1 MSIPMQH
8 IPVLQIR
15 YLTTGYKSRPI
26 GRDLNA
32 TLEAGTLCALLAP
45 NGAGKSTLLR
55 TLAGFIQP
63 LAGQI
68 RWMEK
73 DMTDIT
79 PNRLAQMV
87 SVVLTQRR
95 QADALTVRE
104 VVEMGR
110 IPYASYWHRSTDA
123 DRRLVEQAMAQTSTQ
138 SLQHRMVDTLSDGE
152 RQRVFIAKSLAQDT
166 PVILLDEP
174 TAFLDFPSKV
184 RMLRLLGRLAHDE
197 GKAVLLSTHDVE
209 LALHMADTLWLLHTD
224 GITAGSPQELADR
237 GLIGQF
243 FESEDIAFDISS
255 LRFIPRKP

>member
-1 MSIPMQH
+1 MQH
-8 IPVLQIR
+8 TVLQIQH
-15 YLTTGYKSRPI
+15 LTTGYGNHPI
-26 GRDLNA
+26 GHGLNA

-45 NGAGKSTLLR
+45 NGEGKSTLLR
-55 TLAGFIQP
+55 TLAGFIPP
-63 LAGQI
+63 LAGQV

-73 DMTDIT
+73 DMADIT
-79 PNRLAQMV
+79 PSRLAQTV

-110 IPYASYWHRSTDA
+110 IPYASYWHRSTDK
-123 DRRLVEQAMAQTSTQ
+123 DRRLVERAMTLTSIRP
-138 SLQHRMVDTLSDGE
+138 LQHRMVDTLSDGE

-184 RMLRLLGRLAHDE
+184 RMLRLLGRLAHEE

-224 GITAGSPQELADR
+224 GITAGSPQELAGR
-237 GLIGQF
+237 GLISHF
-243 FESEDIAFDISS
+243 FESEDIAFDVPT